1 MARPTIYFEI
11 VADDA
16 ELLRSSS
23 ELLIDLAD
31 GIPLAPLRS
40 KEKR

>member
-1 MARPTIYFEI
+1 MAQPIIYLEI

-31 GIPLAPLRS
+31 SIPLAPLLS